1 MGNQQKSEDVPE
13 DTQIPEESKDLNPS
27 AEDNANIEKKNE
39 EPKLDPKDDLNKE
52 PEIKNDEKY
61 PHDNPRHSKLD
72 LENQKLSETK
82 IIFNNT
88 KDQNSQDNKESN
100 KEATFTFSI
109 YDKELKSLVNSN
121 GLKNTDLEQ
130 YIKKKQEINNQKLN
144 TIIEEN
150 QNNVEMKRIDTK
162 KNIED
167 LNINDDQNEEV
178 HYTDNNLNI
187 NNMDNNNQKEESY
200 TFNNLDLKN
209 AQQKEIDYTFN
220 GNIFQ
225 SGNNIKEKDY
235 SCNAQIFTNTDINNL
250 NIEQNYDNNN
260 IISNDDNNVITNEYT
275 DNINIVEDNNY
286 ITPTTNNEENINYS
300 KVLPIQYLPSKVENI
315 ETNTNDI
322 DNINFDINN
331 NIDTNNIQ
339 VTEYNQRLNAENI
352 ENHFSESKNIYDQR
366 PQEEVQKESHFSE
379 AQNIYEQKAQEEA
392 QKGNHFSES
401 QNIYDQKAQEEAQKG
416 NHFSESQNI
425 YDQKAQEEAQKEN
438 QIEDNNNNDNIIND
452 PFIFN
457 TVNQTQNI
465 DIKESNNSDVDNNK
479 KTKLFE
485 ELHESKTLFIKNK
498 DKSITQENE
507 PGNEMANDNLNNI
520 KEEEQNINN
529 KNKDDNDSEEIRFDN
544 NNNYTENKKDDK
556 LDISAQIKEINEKP
570 DSAFEQREKIFNEKQ
585 IKVIKI
591 EEEET
596 QFCANLFSPL
606 YKKLFG

>member
-13 DTQIPEESKDLNPS
+13 DTQLPEENKDLNPS

-88 KDQNSQDNKESN
+88 KDQNTQDNKEPN

-109 YDKELKSLVNSN
+109 YDKELKSQVNSN

-130 YIKKKQEINNQKLN
+130 YIKKKQEINNQELN
-144 TIIEEN
+144 IIHEEN
-150 QNNVEMKRIDTK
+150 QSNVEMKRIDTK

-225 SGNNIKEKDY
+225 SGNSIKEKDY

-322 DNINFDINN
+322 NYEINN

-339 VTEYNQRLNAENI
+339 VTEYNPRLNAENI

-379 AQNIYEQKAQEEA
+379 A
-392 QKGNHFSES
+392 
-401 QNIYDQKAQEEAQKG
+401 
-416 NHFSESQNI
+416 QNI

-498 DKSITQENE
+498 DKSNTQENE

>member
-88 KDQNSQDNKESN
+88 KDQNSQDNKEPN

-109 YDKELKSLVNSN
+109 YDKELKSQVNSN

-130 YIKKKQEINNQKLN
+130 YIKKKQEINNQELN
-144 TIIEEN
+144 IIHEEN
-150 QNNVEMKRIDTK
+150 QSNVEMKRIDTK

-379 AQNIYEQKAQEEA
+379 AQNIY
-392 QKGNHFSES
+392 
-401 QNIYDQKAQEEAQKG
+401 
-416 NHFSESQNI
+416 
-425 YDQKAQEEAQKEN
+425 DQKAQEEAQKEN

-544 NNNYTENKKDDK
+544 NNNNYTENKKDDK

>member
-82 IIFNNT
+82 IIFNNK
-88 KDQNSQDNKESN
+88 KDQNSLDNKDPN

-109 YDKELKSLVNSN
+109 YDKELKSQVNSN

-130 YIKKKQEINNQKLN
+130 YIKKKQEINNQELN
-144 TIIEEN
+144 IIHEEN
-150 QNNVEMKRIDTK
+150 QSNVEMKRIDTK

-187 NNMDNNNQKEESY
+187 NNMDNNNQKELSY

-250 NIEQNYDNNN
+250 NIEQNYDNNA
-260 IISNDDNNVITNEYT
+260 ITNEYT

-379 AQNIYEQKAQEEA
+379 AQNIY
-392 QKGNHFSES
+392 
-401 QNIYDQKAQEEAQKG
+401 DQKAQEEAQKG

-465 DIKESNNSDVDNNK
+465 DIKESNNSDVDINK

-544 NNNYTENKKDDK
+544 NNNNYTENKKDDK

>member
-13 DTQIPEESKDLNPS
+13 DTQIPEENKDLNPS

-88 KDQNSQDNKESN
+88 KDQNSQDNKEPN

-187 NNMDNNNQKEESY
+187 NNMDNNNQKEVSY
-200 TFNNLDLKN
+200 TFNNLDIKN

-339 VTEYNQRLNAENI
+339 VTEYNPRLNAENV

-379 AQNIYEQKAQEEA
+379 A
-392 QKGNHFSES
+392 
-401 QNIYDQKAQEEAQKG
+401 
-416 NHFSESQNI
+416 QNI

>member
-1 MGNQQKSEDVPE
+1 M
-13 DTQIPEESKDLNPS
+13 
-27 AEDNANIEKKNE
+27 
-39 EPKLDPKDDLNKE
+39 
-52 PEIKNDEKY
+52 
-61 PHDNPRHSKLD
+61 
-72 LENQKLSETK
+72 
-82 IIFNNT
+82 
-88 KDQNSQDNKESN
+88 
-100 KEATFTFSI
+100 
-109 YDKELKSLVNSN
+109 
-121 GLKNTDLEQ
+121 EQ
-130 YIKKKQEINNQKLN
+130 YIKKKQEINNQELN
-144 TIIEEN
+144 TINEEN

-225 SGNNIKEKDY
+225 SGNSIKEKDY

-339 VTEYNQRLNAENI
+339 VTEYNPRLNAENI

-379 AQNIYEQKAQEEA
+379 A
-392 QKGNHFSES
+392 

-438 QIEDNNNNDNIIND
+438 QIEDNNNNNNNNNNDNIIND

>member
-13 DTQIPEESKDLNPS
+13 DTQIPEENKDLNPS

-88 KDQNSQDNKESN
+88 KDQNSQDNKEPN

-109 YDKELKSLVNSN
+109 YDKELKSQVNSN

-130 YIKKKQEINNQKLN
+130 YIKKKQEINNQELN
-144 TIIEEN
+144 IIHEEN
-150 QNNVEMKRIDTK
+150 QSNVEMKRIDTK

-339 VTEYNQRLNAENI
+339 VTEYNPRLNAENI

-379 AQNIYEQKAQEEA
+379 A
-392 QKGNHFSES
+392 
-401 QNIYDQKAQEEAQKG
+401 
-416 NHFSESQNI
+416 QNI